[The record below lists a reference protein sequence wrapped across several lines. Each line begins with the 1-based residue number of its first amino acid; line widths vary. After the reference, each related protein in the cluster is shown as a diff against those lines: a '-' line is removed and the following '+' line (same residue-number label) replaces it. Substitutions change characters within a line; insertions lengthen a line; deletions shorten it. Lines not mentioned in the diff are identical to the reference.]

1 MLRRLHGLAVRLH
14 PFRRAVAG
22 AGLLFLVLAGVGLL
36 RSDSDTLLR
45 LALLGT
51 LWAGLFYAGIELF
64 HRIPRTPRPDEGIGV
79 RLGLGLRRMLH
90 DALATLVVLFALVLV
105 WMSVRL
111 AFV

>member
-14 PFRRAVAG
+14 PFRQAVAVAG
-22 AGLLFLVLAGVGLL
+22 LLSLVLAAVGLL

-45 LALLGT
+45 LAILGT
-51 LWAGLFYAGIELF
+51 LWAGLLYSGIELF
-64 HRIPRTPRPDEGIGV
+64 HSIPRDPRSDDGIGV
-79 RLGLGLRRMLH
+79 RLGLGLRRLLQNL
-90 DALATLVVLFALVLV
+90 LASLVALFALVLV